1 MTTDAY
7 SQSAFLIIK
16 AAYLYYI
23 EDHSQSE
30 IADMLG
36 ISIAT
41 VSRLLD
47 RAKKQK
53 IVDFVITNPY
63 MECIRLEEELKS
75 RFRLKDVVI
84 APAVADYDEAMDNGE
99 NIKKQVALEAARY
112 LQRTIKKG
120 DVIGITWGS
129 TLSYMVNYLNPS
141 KREDV
146 SVVTLNGTY
155 AYCDTK
161 YDTPS
166 LAHTMA
172 KAFEGEHYSILS
184 NVLMSSKEAADII
197 KNEKSVKRVYQ
208 KFRDINVSVN
218 GIGAFYPETTSI
230 LTKSD
235 LFTEEDMREIRE
247 QNAVGDIA
255 YHIFDKDGNECRTS
269 LVDRTINIDMET
281 FKKIETKIILASGTH
296 KACSVAAA
304 LKGGLIDVLIVD
316 SELARRVLAGE
327 SA

>member
-16 AAYLYYI
+16 TAYLYYI

-30 IADMLG
+30 IAEMLG

-47 RAKKQK
+47 RAKKQR

-75 RFRLKDVVI
+75 RYGLKDVVI
-84 APAVADYDEAMDNGE
+84 APAVEDYDSAMDSGE
-99 NIKKQVALEAARY
+99 NLKKQVALEAARY

-120 DVIGITWGS
+120 DTIGITWGS

-141 KREDV
+141 RREDV
-146 SVVTLNGTY
+146 SVVTMNGTY

-161 YDTPS
+161 YDTPN
-166 LAHTMA
+166 LAHIMA
-172 KAFEGEHYSILS
+172 KAFEGEHYSILA
-184 NVLMSSKEAADII
+184 NVLMSSREAADII
-197 KNEKSVKRVYQ
+197 KQEQSIKKVYQ
-208 KFRDINVSVN
+208 KFRDITVSVN
-218 GIGAFYPETTSI
+218 GIGAFYPEVTSI

-235 LFTEEDMREIRE
+235 LFTKEDMKELEE
-247 QNAVGDIA
+247 QKAVGDIA
-255 YHIFDKDGNECRTS
+255 YHIFDKDGRECATS

-281 FKKIETKIILASGTH
+281 FKNIETKVVMASGTH
-296 KACSVAAA
+296 KAYAVTAA

-316 SELARRVLAGE
+316 SELARRVL
-327 SA
+327 SLNI